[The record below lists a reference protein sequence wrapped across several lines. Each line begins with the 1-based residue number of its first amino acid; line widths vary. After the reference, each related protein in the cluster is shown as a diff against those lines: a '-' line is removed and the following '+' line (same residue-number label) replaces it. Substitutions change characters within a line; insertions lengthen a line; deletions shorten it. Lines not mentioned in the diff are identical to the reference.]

1 MAQPEPRRQ
10 VLADTVHDTIRQRLL
25 EHAIE
30 PGSKLNINALA
41 LELEVSPTPV
51 REALARLEADGLVLK
66 RTLAG
71 YTAAPLLSGQEFDE
85 LFELRMLL
93 EPAAAARAAER
104 ADAADLRALAGQ
116 LAEMR
121 EARAAGPD
129 RALQSFVRQDALFH
143 DRIAAAGGNGLLRGS
158 LERLHA
164 HTHLYRLYFREGIAE
179 ETCREHERI
188 LDTLREHDADAAAAT
203 MRTHLR
209 RARERLLG
217 ALPEALPDAAR

>member
-1 MAQPEPRRQ
+1 MAPTPRRQ
-10 VLADTVHDTIRQRLL
+10 VLGDTVYDTIRQRLL

-30 PGSKLNINALA
+30 PGARLNINALA
-41 LELEVSPTPV
+41 LDLDVSPTPV
-51 REALARLEADGLVLK
+51 REALARLEAEGLALK

-71 YTAAPLLSGQEFDE
+71 YTAAPLLSIREFDE
-85 LFELRMLL
+85 LFELRMLV

-104 ADAADLRALAGQ
+104 ADQEDLRALAEHLEQ
-116 LAEMR
+116 MRAARSR
-121 EARAAGPD
+121 EAHEE
-129 RALQSFVRQDALFH
+129 LQSFVQHDALFH
-143 DRIAAAGGNGLLRGS
+143 DRIAAVGGSTLMRAT

-188 LDTLREHDADAAAAT
+188 VDTLREHDADAAAAT

-209 RARERLLG
+209 RARERL
-217 ALPEALPDAAR
+217 ASSLPAAEPRPS

>member
-1 MAQPEPRRQ
+1 MAPTPRRQ
-10 VLADTVHDTIRQRLL
+10 VLADTVHDTIRRRLL

-30 PGSKLNINALA
+30 PGAKLNINALA
-41 LELEVSPTPV
+41 LELDVSPTPV
-51 REALARLEADGLVLK
+51 REALARLEAEGLALK

-71 YTAAPLLSGQEFDE
+71 YTAAPLLSVQEFDE
-85 LFELRMLL
+85 LFELRMLV

-104 ADAADLRALAGQ
+104 ADAADLRS
-116 LAEMR
+116 LAEHLAQM
-121 EARAAGPD
+121 RAARSTD
-129 RALQSFVRQDALFH
+129 AHEALQPFVQHDALFH
-143 DRIAAAGGNGLLRGS
+143 DLIAAIGGSALMRAT

-179 ETCREHERI
+179 DTCREHERI

-209 RARERLLG
+209 RARERLLSSLSPS
-217 ALPEALPDAAR
+217 ASDHL